1 MGISRVRSA
10 TIHVSDQD
18 KALDFYVNILGF
30 EKRQDERFG
39 LDFRWLTVAPPG
51 EQTELVLAHGY
62 GAWELER
69 VGKFTGIVLGAD
81 DIQATYET
89 LKAEGVQFI
98 EAPAAQAWGMMQAI
112 FADADGN
119 QYVLVGPAA
128 ADVAGDAEQ

>member
-1 MGISRVRSA
+1 MGILSVRSA

-30 EKRQDERFG
+30 EKRQDERFEP
-39 LDFRWLTVAPPG
+39 DFRWLTVAPPG
-51 EQTELVLAHGY
+51 ERTELVLAHGY
-62 GAWELER
+62 GAWEPER

-89 LKAEGVQFI
+89 LKAKGVQFI
-98 EAPAAQAWGMMQAI
+98 EAPSVQAWGMIQAI

-119 QYVLVGPAA
+119 QYVLVGTAT
-128 ADVAGDAEQ
+128 ADAAGDAER

>member
-1 MGISRVRSA
+1 MGISSVRSA

-18 KALDFYVNILGF
+18 KALDFYVNMLGF

-39 LDFRWLTVAPPG
+39 PDFRWLTVAPPG
-51 EQTELVLAHGY
+51 ERTELVLAHGY
-62 GAWELER
+62 GAWEPER

-81 DIQATYET
+81 DIQTTYET
-89 LKAEGVQFI
+89 LKAKGVQFI

-112 FADADGN
+112 FVDADGN

-128 ADVAGDAEQ
+128 GAEGGAR